1 MMSECV
7 EHWEYAGNLLPH
19 SLTVGKKKRK
29 MTKAQR
35 QMALLQHSLVTDCAT
50 RWGSVQKMASRVLEQ
65 EKSIRKVLSEDR
77 KTSHLIPTWQDI
89 DVLES
94 IQAALGPLAD
104 FTDMLSAENFVTMSA
119 ILPVL
124 HILRR
129 HVLKEAEN
137 DTQLTKDI
145 KVRILTYLDT
155 KYSDPDV
162 SELLNVSCF
171 LDPPFTNEYIS
182 TSVEGAIV
190 KDRLVR
196 EGVEMLELT
205 YCRAYSHTHP
215 LFY

>member
-1 MMSECV
+1 
-7 EHWEYAGNLLPH
+7 
-19 SLTVGKKKRK
+19 
-29 MTKAQR
+29 
-35 QMALLQHSLVTDCAT
+35 
-50 RWGSVQKMASRVLEQ
+50 MASRVLEQ
-65 EKSIRKVLSEDR
+65 EKSICKVLSEDR

-94 IQAALGPLAD
+94 IQAALGPLAN

-129 HVLKEAEN
+129 HVLMEAEN

-155 KYSDPDV
+155 KYSDNDV

-171 LDPPFTNEYIS
+171 LDPRFTNEYIS

-190 KDRLVR
+190 KDRLV
-196 EGVEMLELT
+196 
-205 YCRAYSHTHP
+205 
-215 LFY
+215 